1 MLGRLLAIALV
12 LISSALGQPVIS
24 GIVNAARYA
33 SAPNDTSGNRIGNN
47 IIAQGSIFAV
57 FGSGMGPATLT
68 FAAGLPLPTS
78 VPDANG
84 TSIAISGGG
93 KTVNAYMVYTSAG
106 QPSPILTSTPPIR
119 GATATAWLTAKTRPT
134 ATST

>member
-1 MLGRLLAIALV
+1 MRSQRLLAISLF
-12 LISSALGQPVIS
+12 LISSGMAQPVIN
-24 GIVNAARYA
+24 GIVNAASYA
-33 SAPNDTSGNRIGNN
+33 TAPTDASSNRIGNN

-84 TSIAISGGG
+84 TSISITSGG
-93 KTVNAYMVYTSAG
+93 KSVNAFMVYTSAG
-106 QPSPILTSTPPIR
+106 QLAAILPSTAAV
-119 GATATAWLTAKTRPT
+119 GDATATVT
-134 ATST
+134 